1 MDYDAELVRRIL
13 CQLAGPAADRSP
25 RHLSEQG
32 HDPQTIAAHLSALQS
47 DGVISIRGDHSDVE
61 AELAGAELTSRG
73 IARLAAMRE
82 ATEFYEKRDHL
93 DRLRKRVNWL
103 LQAWPF

>member
-1 MDYDAELVRRIL
+1 MDYDADLVRRIL
-13 CQLAGPAADRSP
+13 SQLATPAADRSS
-25 RHLSEQG
+25 HQLTNQG
-32 HDPQTIAAHLSALQS
+32 HDPPSIAAHLSALQA
-47 DGVISIRGDHSDVE
+47 DGVISIRRKHPDME

-73 IARLAAMRE
+73 IARLTALRE
-82 ATEFYEKRDHL
+82 ANEFYEKRDRL